1 MLTGRGGGV
10 VGAGAALWL
19 GARAFGVPELQ
30 VAAVAAL
37 LLVVT
42 ALVLVRATGSRLEVE
57 RVLRPSTLAHGGAGQ
72 VELVVTNRGWLPTL
86 PMLLEDARPAALGP
100 PARHPLPL
108 RWPGQRHRATAPVTG
123 SRRGRWELGPA
134 TVRRRD
140 PFGLAEHRRTL
151 PGTHELVVHPPVH
164 TLASGLPLGGASTTT
179 TRGARRNRTGGDDL
193 AGVRE
198 YVQGDDLRAVHWAS
212 TAHRGKLMVRQSETT
227 EEPRA
232 VLLLDLR
239 AERHRGTGERASI
252 EPLVEAAA
260 SIVAHLTA
268 RRRAV
273 VVVDAPLTA
282 PPTSP
287 GWEALLDRLAGV
299 APHDV
304 DVPALLGQVGQ
315 GIAGDGALIAVLP
328 TPTADDLQRLVRAG
342 RGFATRAALLI
353 DAAAAAGGPD
363 PDADRTAEAL
373 RTAGWRATVVR
384 PGEDLPQRWR
394 DLVAQRRGR
403 GALGTVA

>member
-10 VGAGAALWL
+10 IGAALALWL
-19 GARAFGVPELQ
+19 GSRAFGVPELQ

-37 LLVVT
+37 LLTAT
-42 ALVLVRATGSRLEVE
+42 ALVLVRATGTRLEVE
-57 RVLRPSTLAHGGAGQ
+57 RVVRPATLAHGGAGS

-86 PMLLEDARPAALGP
+86 PMLLVDARPSALGD

-108 RWPGQRHRATAPVTG
+108 LWPGQRHHATAPVTG
-123 SRRGRWELGPA
+123 ARRGHWQLGPA

-151 PGTHELVVHPPVH
+151 PGTRDLVVHPPVR
-164 TLASGLPLGGASTTT
+164 TLANGLPLGGSSTSS
-179 TRGARRNRTGGDDL
+179 TRGARRRRAGGDDL

-232 VLLLDLR
+232 VLALDLR
-239 AERHRGTGERASI
+239 ASRHRGRGERASI

-260 SIVAHLTA
+260 SIVNHLTA
-268 RRRAV
+268 RRRSV

-287 GWEALLDRLAGV
+287 GWEPLLDHLAAV
-299 APHDV
+299 QPHEV
-304 DVPALLGQVGQ
+304 DVPAMLGQIGQ
-315 GIAGDGALIAVLP
+315 GVAGDGALVVVLP

-342 RGFATRAALLI
+342 RGFATRAALMI
-353 DAAAAAGGPD
+353 DAAGAEGEPGPD
-363 PDADRTAEAL
+363 AERTADAL
-373 RTAGWRATVVR
+373 RTAGWRATVLR
-384 PGEDLPQRWR
+384 PGEDLGERWR
-394 DLVAQRRGR
+394 DLVVQRRGR
-403 GALGTVA
+403 RTLGTVA